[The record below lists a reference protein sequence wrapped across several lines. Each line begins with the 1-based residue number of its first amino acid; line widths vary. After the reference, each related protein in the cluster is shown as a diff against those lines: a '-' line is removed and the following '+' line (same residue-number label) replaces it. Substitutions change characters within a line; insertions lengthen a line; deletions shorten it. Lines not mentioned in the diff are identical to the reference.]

1 MKITLL
7 QNAYGFLEEAL
18 SKALKAEK
26 ESIHWKYAT
35 LNLVQAIELS
45 LKERLK
51 REHPILIFQ
60 KVDSPKN
67 TVNLYTALS
76 RLQQIAN
83 LKISQSDITTI
94 SKASELRNRI
104 VHFEF
109 DLNEKEVKLVFA
121 KLLGFLSHF
130 HAVHLESKLDESV
143 EPYLWQEAVY
153 ILDFAEEL
161 YKRAEKIF
169 EDKGINF
176 GEILLC
182 PACEWDSFSIHAD
195 ENTCYVCGYF
205 SDISDC
211 GDCGK
216 LLFENEW
223 HELQTGDERYER
235 FCTECY
241 EELIRNDERYYHEMM
256 SHFWGK

>member
-18 SKALKAEK
+18 SKAIKAEK
-26 ESIHWKYAT
+26 EPIHWKYAA

-67 TVNLYTALS
+67 TVNLDAALN
-76 RLQQIAN
+76 RFQKIAT
-83 LKISQSDITTI
+83 LKFSESDIGTI
-94 SKASELRNRI
+94 SKASKLRNRI

-109 DLNEKEVKLVFA
+109 DLNEKEVKLIFA

-130 HAVHLESKLDESV
+130 HAVHLESKLDESI
-143 EPYLWQEAVY
+143 EPDLWQEAVY
-153 ILDFAEEL
+153 IFEFSEEL
-161 YKRAEKIF
+161 YRRAEKIF
-169 EDKGINF
+169 EDKGINL
-176 GEILLC
+176 GEVLLC
-182 PACEWDSFSIHAD
+182 PVCEWDAFVIYNN
-195 ENTCYVCGYF
+195 ENTCYVCGYY
-205 SDISDC
+205 SNVENCKDC
-211 GDCGK
+211 GT
-216 LLFENEW
+216 LIFENEW
-223 HELQTGDERYER
+223 HELQTGDEIYDY

-241 EELIRNDERYYHEMM
+241 ENRIREDDRYYHEMM
-256 SHFWGK
+256 SHFYGK